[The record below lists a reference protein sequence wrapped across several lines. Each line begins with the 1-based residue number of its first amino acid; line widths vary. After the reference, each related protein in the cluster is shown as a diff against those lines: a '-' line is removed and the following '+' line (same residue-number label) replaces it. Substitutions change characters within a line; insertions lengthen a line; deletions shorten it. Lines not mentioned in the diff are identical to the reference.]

1 MKWKKGEYITTDDKS
16 NVDIDYVHRT
26 LNTTYWARG
35 RPKETVKKSIE
46 NSIFLSVFKDNRQ
59 VGYSRVVSD
68 NATFAWIC
76 DVYIDPKH
84 RGNGLGKWL
93 MRCTLKHPS
102 VKVRI
107 NLLATKD
114 AQGLYEKYGF
124 ERKECMARR
133 GA

>member
-16 NVDIDYVHRT
+16 NVDFEYVHRT
-26 LNTTYWARG
+26 LNTTYWAKG
-35 RPKETVKKSIE
+35 RAKETVIKSIE
-46 NSIFLSVFKDNRQ
+46 NSVFLSVFKDGRQ

-76 DVYIDPKH
+76 DVYIDPEH
-84 RGNGLGKWL
+84 RGKGLGRWL

-102 VKVRI
+102 TKVRI

-114 AQGLYEKYGF
+114 AHGLYEKYAF
-124 ERKECMARR
+124 EIKECMVRR

>member
-16 NVDIDYVHRT
+16 NVDVNYVHRT
-26 LNTTYWARG
+26 LNTTYWAAG
-35 RPKETVKKSIE
+35 RPKEIVKKSIE
-46 NSIFLSVFKDNRQ
+46 NSVFLSVFKDGRQ

-76 DVYIDPKH
+76 DVYIDPEH
-84 RGNGLGKWL
+84 RGSGLGKWL

-102 VKVRI
+102 AKVRI

>member
-114 AQGLYEKYGF
+114 AHGLYEKYGF